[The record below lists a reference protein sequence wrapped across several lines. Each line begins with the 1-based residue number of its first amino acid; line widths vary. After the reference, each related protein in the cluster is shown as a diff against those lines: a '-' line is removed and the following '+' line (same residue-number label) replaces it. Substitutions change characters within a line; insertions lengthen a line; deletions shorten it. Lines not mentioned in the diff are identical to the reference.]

1 MERSGFHFKFIE
13 KGYEW
18 GSKEERQRATPQLVT
33 PAVPG
38 PRVGAGGNPQHW
50 SFLLLWAPHPSHNS
64 RRARPPE
71 RHCRPAHSHT
81 GTQGHSV
88 TTTLKLR
95 GGREERKKK
104 KKDFSSVLLLGTPG
118 SQVWGLC
125 PRLGPF
131 GIRGEQQG
139 AGGYRMGTSTGIMY
153 KGDAPTQPPIGLDWL
168 MGVGCM

>member
-1 MERSGFHFKFIE
+1 MERSGFRFKFIE

-104 KKDFSSVLLLGTPG
+104 KKIFPVFCCWGPRDHRFGACALGWGRLALEESSRGLVATGWGHPQVLCT
-118 SQVWGLC
+118 
-125 PRLGPF
+125 
-131 GIRGEQQG
+131 RG
-139 AGGYRMGTSTGIMY
+139 M
-153 KGDAPTQPPIGLDWL
+153 PPLSPQ
-168 MGVGCM
+168 